1 MKRLINRIVLTA
13 TALFAVAG
21 TTKAQLDLQN
31 NLTGATVNWYISSS
45 VPTADNP
52 GTAATPGTTKI
63 NVGEYV
69 VVKVTPTSGH
79 WTYDGAITFQV
90 AGGIGGGEAPHR
102 ALKLPVNPTALSSNQ
117 ADGTGYYYYKI
128 PDDCTPENGYKKV
141 IFAGEVFENID
152 LSGASID
159 GTGKIVTATTG
170 GWTATITLDP
180 VSWTY
185 DGSAHVPSISSFTLS
200 NGTKTFTNTA
210 DQVSISGSGTNAGN
224 YNATLSSVD
233 NGCLKI
239 SKQVPFS
246 ISKKAITLTSGSK
259 TREYNGT
266 ALTNSEVEGKNANGL
281 TMETGW
287 VDGEGATYS
296 FTGSQTTEGESDN
309 AFSYEAKSGTLLAN
323 YTITKTEGKLTVT
336 KNTTVITV
344 KPASGSKVYD
354 GTPLT
359 KTAHEDFTVTGVP
372 DGFTWTATADGTVT
386 NVTPGAGEKAV
397 NAVTSFIIFKGTA
410 DVTNQFSDITTS
422 ATGTLSITQ
431 REITASV
438 ADKNA
443 TYNGTEQSG
452 NSEVSFSNVVAG
464 QTATI
469 SYTPAK
475 GTMVATYDNGS
486 YGTDLKVMSG
496 TTDVTANYN
505 LTTKTA
511 GKLII
516 GNASK
521 AITITAASQSWTYD
535 GNLHTNTTVT
545 VTSGTLFDGDVLVA
559 TATGGVTNVS
569 DNIPDNNPI
578 AEGYKV
584 MHSDVDV
591 TANYTITPVAG
602 TLTINQKEVG
612 LNWTNTHLTFNGTE
626 QVPTCEATG
635 LVNGDEVSVTV
646 TVAGEHSAVGNYTA
660 TASALTG
667 TKSGNYKLPADN
679 THSFSIDEAGMAGIV
694 ATGFNNTYDG
704 TAHGINVTIPD
715 GATVKFGETEGTY
728 DLNTSPQYTDVCNKT
743 VYYKVTKEGFSAVT
757 GSAKVIITKA
767 DLTITA
773 KDKTITYG
781 DVPTNDGV
789 TYSGFVGTDDASVL
803 DGTLGYDYNY
813 TQYGNVG
820 DNYSITPKNLTSTN
834 YNITFTAGKLTVNQ
848 KEVGLNWTNTHLT
861 FNGTEQVPTCEATGL
876 VNGDEV
882 SVTVTVAGEHS
893 AVGNYTATASAL
905 TGTKSGN
912 YKLPADNT
920 HSFSIDEAGM
930 AGIVAT
936 GFNNTYDGT
945 AHGINVTIPDGATVK
960 FGETEGTYDLNTS
973 PEYTDVCNKT
983 VYYKVTKAGFSD
995 VTGSAKVVITQK
1007 EVGLNWTNT
1016 SLVFD
1021 GTPQEPHCT
1030 AVGLMNDDEVSVTVT
1045 VAGEHTAVGNYI
1057 ATASALTGAKAG
1069 NYKLP
1074 DANTQAFSISAVLTT
1089 IRVVRNDTG
1098 EDVPNVVATTE
1109 SIDGEGHEIWT
1120 IDRVN
1125 ITAPADASANKLVSV
1140 SVYIPATIKAGAED
1154 KVLYGV
1160 GSDILV
1166 TSAYVPVTDIYMPET
1181 DEIIDVQANAFRLN
1195 ATASVTARI
1204 HTPLALLDDY
1214 ALNAGLKDEYEDG
1227 HVMSTVSPTTH
1238 YWTLSSGVD
1247 VVVPNGVTAYTCQ
1260 ADGTSAVAAIAIT
1273 NTTAMVEETERVIIK
1288 ANNGVL
1294 MGNQSGTGGTYDLVA
1309 WPSADR
1315 PSGTAPTT
1323 IDAKTYDGNLME
1335 PALVR
1340 THFAPNDYYI
1350 LYNNTFH
1357 ELKPTDD
1364 TFVSPCKA
1372 VLRKN
1377 SSVMASKLR
1386 INVGSDTGIN
1396 ELVNSEESVDDWYTL
1411 DGVKLN
1417 SKPTQKGVYINGGKK
1432 VFMK

>member
-21 TTKAQLDLQN
+21 TMKAQLDLQN

-90 AGGIGGGEAPHR
+90 AGGIGGGEAPRR
-102 ALKLPVNPTALSSNQ
+102 ALKLPVNPTALSSNW

-128 PDDCTPENGYKKV
+128 PEDCTPGNGYKKV
-141 IFAGEVFENID
+141 IFDGEVFEKIN
-152 LSGASID
+152 LNGASID

-170 GWTATITLDP
+170 GWTATITLDEIG
-180 VSWTY
+180 WTY
-185 DGSAHVPSISSFTLS
+185 DASAHLPSISSFTLS

-210 DQVSISGSGTNAGN
+210 QQVSISGTQTNVGN
-224 YNATLSSVD
+224 YNASLAAVD
-233 NGCLKI
+233 NGCLKN
-239 SKQVPFS
+239 SKNVPFR
-246 ISKKAITLTSGSK
+246 INKKTLTITANNHTITYGDAPANNGVTYSGF
-259 TREYNGT
+259 EGT
-266 ALTNSEVEGKNANGL
+266 EDESVLGGTLAYDYTYTQYGNVGDYSITPKGL
-281 TMETGW
+281 TSTNY
-287 VDGEGATYS
+287 DIT
-296 FTGSQTTEGESDN
+296 FTP
-309 AFSYEAKSGTLLAN
+309 
-323 YTITKTEGKLTVT
+323 GKLTVSQKEIGLSWSPSPST
-336 KNTTVITV
+336 FT
-344 KPASGSKVYD
+344 YD
-354 GTPLT
+354 GTP
-359 KTAHEDFTVTGVP
+359 KSP
-372 DGFTWTATADGTVT
+372 TAT
-386 NVTPGAGEKAV
+386 
-397 NAVTSFIIFKGTA
+397 
-410 DVTNQFSDITTS
+410 
-422 ATGTLSITQ
+422 
-431 REITASV
+431 
-438 ADKNA
+438 
-443 TYNGTEQSG
+443 
-452 NSEVSFSNVVAG
+452 
-464 QTATI
+464 
-469 SYTPAK
+469 
-475 GTMVATYDNGS
+475 
-486 YGTDLKVMSG
+486 
-496 TTDVTANYN
+496 
-505 LTTKTA
+505 
-511 GKLII
+511 
-516 GNASK
+516 
-521 AITITAASQSWTYD
+521 
-535 GNLHTNTTVT
+535 
-545 VTSGTLFDGDVLVA
+545 
-559 TATGGVTNVS
+559 
-569 DNIPDNNPI
+569 
-578 AEGYKV
+578 
-584 MHSDVDV
+584 
-591 TANYTITPVAG
+591 
-602 TLTINQKEVG
+602 
-612 LNWTNTHLTFNGTE
+612 
-626 QVPTCEATG
+626 ATG
-635 LVNGDEVSVTV
+635 LVNSDEVSVTV
-646 TVAGEHSAVGNYTA
+646 MVAGEHTAVGNYTA
-660 TASALTG
+660 TASGLTGTKAGNYKLPAVTTQAFSIGKKTLTITANNHTIIYGDAPANNGVTYSGFEGTEDESVLGGTLAYDYTYSQYGNVGDYSITPKGLTSTNYDITFTSGKLTVSQKVVGLNWTNTLLTFNGSEQVPTAEAIGIVNNDEIGVNVTGAKTDVGNGYIATASMLTG
-667 TKSGNYKLPADN
+667 TKSGNYKLPDDN
-679 THSFSIDEAGMAGIV
+679 THEFSIAEAGMSGISV
-694 ATGFNNTYDG
+694 FGYNNQYDG
-704 TAHGINVTIPD
+704 TAHGINVIAPV
-715 GATVKFGETEGTY
+715 GATVKYGESVGTY
-728 DLNTSPQYTDVCNKT
+728 ELTSSPQYTNVCDKT
-743 VYYKVTKEGFSAVT
+743 VYYKIEKAGFTAVT

-767 DLTITA
+767 DLTVTA

-834 YNITFTAGKLTVNQ
+834 YNITFTVGKLTVNQ
-848 KEVGLNWTNTHLT
+848 KEVGLTWPNTHLT

-882 SVTVTVAGEHS
+882 GVTVIVAGEHT
-893 AVGNYTATASAL
+893 AIGNYTATASAL
-905 TGTKSGN
+905 TGAKAGN

-920 HSFSIDEAGM
+920 HTFSIDEAGM

-973 PEYTDVCNKT
+973 PEYTDVCNKI

-995 VTGSAKVVITQK
+995 VTGSAKVIITQK

-1030 AVGLMNDDEVSVTVT
+1030 AVELVNGDEVGVTVT
-1045 VAGEHTAVGNYI
+1045 VAGEHTAVGNYT

-1140 SVYIPATIKAGAED
+1140 SVYIPATIKAGADD

-1227 HVMSTVSPTTH
+1227 HVMSTISPTTH

-1396 ELVNSEESVDDWYTL
+1396 ELVNNEESVDDWYTL